1 MANNMASTQQSNS
14 LKTKACFPST
24 VIKTDGH
31 WAVGTQWQYSKGVVT
46 MYDEGFHCDCKKNP
60 RQPCNHIR
68 NVKLRLYGTFDELYV
83 DG

>member
-1 MANNMASTQQSNS
+1 MELVKQSTGSKPMAIFSSSTIQ
-14 LKTKACFPST
+14 TK
-24 VIKTDGH
+24 GH

-68 NVKLRLYGTFDELYV
+68 NVKLRLYGTFDEHYQAA
-83 DG
+83 